1 MFVFAAVLSVLLAV
15 VGLAAGLP
23 KALLKGSIPAQL
35 QSPGGL
41 SAPLVRFIGL
51 AELAAAVGLL
61 AGLFWWPIGVAAALG
76 FAVVLVGAV
85 GFHAKSGDYANPGTR
100 GHSMVPIILTI
111 IAIAAAVTLVLAS

>member
-51 AELAAAVGLL
+51 AELAAAAGLL
-61 AGLFWWPIGVAAALG
+61 AGLFWQPIGVAAALG
-76 FAVVLVGAV
+76 FAVVLVGAIR
-85 GFHAKSGDYANPGTR
+85 FHATSGDYANPETR
-100 GHSMVPIILTI
+100 GKALAPAILTI
-111 IAIAAAVTLVLAS
+111 IAIAAAVTLALAS

>member
-1 MFVFAAVLSVLLAV
+1 MFVFAAVLSVLLAA

-23 KALLKGSIPAQL
+23 KALLKGAIPAQL

-51 AELAAAVGLL
+51 AELAAAAGLL
-61 AGLFWWPIGVAAALG
+61 TGLFWHPIGVAAALG

-85 GFHAKSGDYANPGTR
+85 GFHAKSGDYANPETR
-100 GHSMVPIILTI
+100 GNAMAPIILTI
-111 IAIAAAVTLVLAS
+111 IAIGAAFTLVLAS

>member
-51 AELAAAVGLL
+51 AELAAAVGLV

-85 GFHAKSGDYANPGTR
+85 GFHAKSGDYANPETR
-100 GHSMVPIILTI
+100 GHSMAPVILTI

>member
-35 QSPGGL
+35 QSPGGF

-51 AELAAAVGLL
+51 AELAAAAGLI
-61 AGLFWWPIGVAAALG
+61 AGLFWQPIGVGAALG
-76 FAVVLVGAV
+76 FAVLLVGAV
-85 GFHAKSGDYANPGTR
+85 GFHAKSGDYANPETR
-100 GHSMVPIILTI
+100 GNAMAPIILTV
-111 IAIAAAVTLVLAS
+111 IAIAAAATLVLAS

>member
-1 MFVFAAVLSVLLAV
+1 MFVLAAVLSVPLAA

-51 AELAAAVGLL
+51 AELAAAAGLL
-61 AGLFWWPIGVAAALG
+61 AGLFWWPIGAAAALG
-76 FAVVLVGAV
+76 FAVVLIGAV
-85 GFHAKSGDYANPGTR
+85 GFHAKSGDYANPETR
-100 GHSMVPIILTI
+100 GHSMAPVILAI
-111 IAIAAAVTLVLAS
+111 IAIAAAVTLILAS

>member
-1 MFVFAAVLSVLLAV
+1 MFVFAAVLSVLLAA

-23 KALLKGSIPAQL
+23 KALLKGSIPTQL

-76 FAVVLVGAV
+76 FAVVLVGAI
-85 GFHAKSGDYANPGTR
+85 GFHAKSGDYANPETR
-100 GHSMVPIILTI
+100 GNAMAPVILTI

>member
-35 QSPGGL
+35 QSPGGF

-51 AELAAAVGLL
+51 AELAAAAGLI
-61 AGLFWWPIGVAAALG
+61 AGLFWQPIGVAAALG
-76 FAVVLVGAV
+76 FAVLLVGAV
-85 GFHAKSGDYANPGTR
+85 GFHAKSGDYANPETR
-100 GHSMVPIILTI
+100 GNAMAPIILTVV
-111 IAIAAAVTLVLAS
+111 AIAAAATLVLAS

>member
-51 AELAAAVGLL
+51 AELAAATGLI
-61 AGLFWWPIGVAAALG
+61 AGLFWQPVGVAAALG
-76 FAVVLVGAV
+76 FAVLLVGAV
-85 GFHAKSGDYANPGTR
+85 GFHAKSGDYANPETR
-100 GHSMVPIILTI
+100 GNAMAPIILTI
-111 IAIAAAVTLVLAS
+111 IAIATAFTLVLAS

>member
-61 AGLFWWPIGVAAALG
+61 AGLLWWPIGVAAALG
-76 FAVVLVGAV
+76 FAVLLVGAV
-85 GFHAKSGDYANPGTR
+85 GFHAKSGDYANPETR
-100 GHSMVPIILTI
+100 AHSMVPIILTI

>member
-51 AELAAAVGLL
+51 AELAAATGLI
-61 AGLFWWPIGVAAALG
+61 AGLFWQPVGVAAALG
-76 FAVVLVGAV
+76 FAVLLVGAV
-85 GFHAKSGDYANPGTR
+85 GFHAKSGDYANPETR
-100 GHSMVPIILTI
+100 GSAMAPIILTI
-111 IAIAAAVTLVLAS
+111 IAIAAAATLVLAS